1 MLYANKWRASQI
13 NSFQIT
19 PLYSIYDI
27 IHTDIRIFP
36 EIGDTEMNNKRGGV
50 GAKILLVLILMLAS
64 AAGGAY
70 GYSIL
75 DGKLAARDAKK
86 DIEMVRISDYDTE
99 EATTVEGL
107 IEETSKDLETAK
119 SRKDV
124 YEIMEKFDEEV
135 AKVKTKAQKELE
147 EAKKEAEEARNS
159 RNNSNNN
166 SYNSS
171 DDYDDTYGNDYDSNY
186 DSGSSSSGSGS
197 SNNNSNSSG
206 SSNSNSNSGGSAI
219 TNDDGSSGRGGL
231 INSLLNKDN

>member
-1 MLYANKWRASQI
+1 
-13 NSFQIT
+13 
-19 PLYSIYDI
+19 
-27 IHTDIRIFP
+27 
-36 EIGDTEMNNKRGGV
+36 MNNKRGGV

-75 DGKLAARDAKK
+75 DGKLAAREAKK

-107 IEETSKDLETAK
+107 IDEANKDLETAK

-124 YEIMEKFDEEV
+124 YEIVNNFNGEV

-159 RNNSNNN
+159 RNNNNSNNN
-166 SYNSS
+166 GYNSQ
-171 DDYDDTYGNDYDSNY
+171 DDYDDTYGNDYDSDYN
-186 DSGSSSSGSGS
+186 SGG
-197 SNNNSNSSG
+197 SNSSG
-206 SSNSNSNSGGSAI
+206 SSNSNNNSSGNSNSNNNSSNGNSSGSAI

-231 INSLLNKDN
+231 IDSLLNKDN